1 MVRKQTK
8 QPRVFDLDSSEW
20 YLNRE
25 LTWLAFNKR
34 VLAEGKD
41 QRVPLLERVFYIA
54 VVGSN
59 LDEFYMKRIGGLK
72 QQVGAGVK
80 KKTVDGMLPQ
90 EQIDA
95 SYVIA
100 QEILEEQRIVLQE
113 VRKLLK
119 DEGISFC
126 SYEELTAAQKKEMDF
141 YFNKEIYP
149 LLTPQGIDPAHPF
162 PFISNMSLN
171 LLVATS
177 EGENGTVFLNRVKIP
192 NGVGVPRFLR
202 VGRKHLYLTFEEL
215 VANNLKDLFPGLHI
229 HSCEYFRVTRN
240 AVTDR
245 MGEQAN
251 DLLVMIESALRDR
264 KFADIVRLQISRDFN
279 STPPRHAGRRARHQ

>member
-1 MVRKQTK
+1 MSETNNNISIWKEYRKQKFEGGHIDEQKNLIESKPAQAEK
-8 QPRVFDLDSSEW
+8 QIATEFDLNSSEW
-20 YLNRE
+20 FLNRE
-25 LTWLAFNKR
+25 LTWLEFNRR
-34 VLAEGKD
+34 VLHEGQD
-41 QRVPLLERVFYIA
+41 SRNPLLERVFFLS

-59 LDEFYMKRIGGLK
+59 LDEFFMKRIGGLK
-72 QQVGAGVK
+72 QLVGAGVK

-100 QEILEEQRIVLQE
+100 QEILEEQRVVLEE

-119 DEGISFC
+119 NEGISFC
-126 SYEELTAAQKKEMDF
+126 SYEELTASQKKEMDL

-202 VGRKHLYLTFEEL
+202 VSRKHL
-215 VANNLKDLFPGLHI
+215 
-229 HSCEYFRVTRN
+229 SS
-240 AVTDR
+240 
-245 MGEQAN
+245 
-251 DLLVMIESALRDR
+251 SAW
-264 KFADIVRLQISRDFN
+264 
-279 STPPRHAGRRARHQ
+279 